1 MRKEKI
7 KSDQKQVQGEVGA
20 TRKARSKL
28 QNGNLEGDE
37 ISVETTSVKTGTST
51 FNGAHFLHLQTT
63 ILPRRARLTFA
74 RRCAEGEVT
83 SFPLSSTEVTSS
95 LAPLPFWKNGRLR
108 P

>member
-1 MRKEKI
+1 MQKQKI

-51 FNGAHFLHLQTT
+51 FNGTHFLRAQST
-63 ILPRRARLTFA
+63 ILPKR
-74 RRCAEGEVT
+74 
-83 SFPLSSTEVTSS
+83 
-95 LAPLPFWKNGRLR
+95 KGR
-108 P
+108 